1 MMMYNT
7 YVMVDGELSNLADVA
22 DITMPGEVM

>member
-7 YVMVDGELSNLADVA
+7 YVMVDEELSNLAVA